1 MKVCQLTC
9 VYPPYG
15 GGIGKVAYHYA
26 RCLAERH
33 EVTVITPQYNK
44 TETFASLAE
53 VRVEPFKPWF
63 SLGKAA
69 WLPTIVQRL
78 RSFDVVHLH
87 YPFFGIH
94 EYLAKL
100 PRPQKLIISFHMLA
114 RANGLKEKIF
124 QIDRKLTALALAR
137 RADLLL
143 CATHDY
149 MHEAGLPTLGEA
161 DKWQVLPFGVDECYQ
176 PAVSPSLLRRRYN
189 VKQDEALLLFVG
201 TLDKA
206 HAFKGLDVLFA
217 SLASL
222 KGKAWRLLVVGT
234 GDLKNHYILQAQN
247 LGLAKWINFVG
258 FIKDSELP
266 EYYHAADMFLFPS
279 ISTAEAFGL
288 AALQAMACGLPV
300 IASRLPG
307 VRELVRDGEAGLL
320 VEPGSV
326 SSLAAAIES
335 LLNDPA
341 KARGL
346 GHQGAILAKAKYQW
360 SKIGQ
365 ELLAIYSK
373 IL

>member
-26 RCLAERH
+26 RCLAEQH

-44 TETFASLAE
+44 TETFASLEE
-53 VRVEPFKPWF
+53 VRVEPFRPWF

-78 RSFDVVHLH
+78 QSFDVVHLH

-94 EYLAKL
+94 EYLSKL

-114 RANGLKEKIF
+114 QASGLKEKIF

-149 MHEAGLPTLGEA
+149 MHEVGLPTLGEA
-161 DKWQVLPFGVDECYQ
+161 DKWQVLPFGVDECYR
-176 PAVSPSLLRRRYN
+176 PAVNPSLLRRRYN

-222 KGKAWRLLVVGT
+222 KGRAWRLLVVGM

-247 LGLAKWINFVG
+247 LGLAKRINFVG

-266 EYYHAADMFLFPS
+266 EYYQAADMFLFPS

-307 VRELVRDGEAGLL
+307 VRELVRDSEAGLL
-320 VEPGSV
+320 VEPGSA

-341 KARGL
+341 KARAL
-346 GHQGAILAKAKYQW
+346 GQKGASLAKDKYQW
-360 SKIGQ
+360 NKIGQ